1 MVPGRSFTLDFIRQA
16 LLRRRWWIAAP
27 LVVASA
33 AGAALAV
40 TLPNTYL
47 SQTVIL
53 VVPQRVPETYVRSTV
68 TLPIEGRLRSITE
81 QILSRTRL
89 ERIILEF
96 NLYPEQRKV
105 KVMEDIVEMMRKSI
119 GLVLGKEQSFTLT
132 FTYHEATTAAKVT
145 DRLASLFID
154 ENLRDRETQ
163 AEGTSQFLE
172 GQLEEARRRLIDHE
186 KKLEEYRKR
195 YAGQLPSQLPS
206 NLQGIQTT
214 QTEIQSLIAAT
225 NRLTDRKITVE
236 RQIADSEN
244 APPVAVP
251 TPAQAAGATADPTAV
266 GGGSAA
272 QQLDTANRNLR
283 SLEARGFTSQHPD
296 VIRIKATIKDLEE
309 RVAAEAASVAAVK
322 PVAAPVSPQ
331 AAAARNRLEAWRTE
345 IANIDRQI
353 AANEQQEKRLRD
365 KIAEF
370 QARVEAVPTRE
381 SELTELTR
389 DYATLQGSYTSLL
402 AKREDSQLAAN
413 LERRQGG
420 EQFKVLDRARVPEKP
435 ASPNR
440 PLIGG
445 AGAGLGLV
453 LGLVLG
459 ALRELKDSSLRT
471 EEDVLQGLDL
481 PVLAMIPTVVTTIDR
496 SRLRRRTRTLV
507 LTTAGLCTLLIA
519 VGVFVWKIRF

>member
-1 MVPGRSFTLDFIRQA
+1 MIPGRAFSLDFLRQA
-16 LLRRRWWIAAP
+16 LKRRRWWIAVPFAV
-27 LVVASA
+27 LTL
-33 AGAALAV
+33 GGLALALK
-40 TLPNTYL
+40 LPNAYL

-96 NLYPEQRKV
+96 DLYPEERKV
-105 KVMEDIVEMMRKSI
+105 HVMEDVVERMRKAI

-163 AEGTSQFLE
+163 AEGTSEFLE
-172 GQLEEARRRLIDHE
+172 GQLEEARRRLIEHE

-214 QTEIQSLIAAT
+214 QAEIQSIIEGT
-225 NRLTDRKITVE
+225 NRLTDRKIAVE
-236 RQIADSEN
+236 RQIADAEN
-244 APPVAVP
+244 APPAVMP
-251 TPAQAAGATADPTAV
+251 MPQQATGTTPDPTAV

-283 SLEARGFTSQHPD
+283 GLEARGFTAQHPD

-309 RVAAEAASVAAVK
+309 RVAAETAAVQTVK
-322 PVAAPVSPQ
+322 PAPVAVSPQ
-331 AAAARNRLEAWRTE
+331 AQAARNRLESWRTE
-345 IANIDRQI
+345 LVTIDRQI
-353 AANEQQEKRLRD
+353 AANGAQEKRLRD
-365 KIAEF
+365 KIAEY
-370 QARVEAVPTRE
+370 QVRVEAVPTRE

-389 DYATLQGSYTSLL
+389 DYDTLQGSYKSLL

-420 EQFKVLDRARVPEKP
+420 EQFKVLDAARVPEKP

-440 PLIGG
+440 PVIAG
-445 AGAGLGLV
+445 AGAGIGLV

-481 PVLAMIPTVVTTIDR
+481 PVLAIVPTVVTVTDR
-496 SRLRRRTRTLV
+496 TRLRRRTRAL
-507 LTTAGLCTLLIA
+507 LWTTAGLGTLIAA
-519 VGVFVWKIRF
+519 VGVFVWKIHF